1 MTNLTRSKFQAHP
14 FHLVSPSPWPL
25 YTCIAL
31 LTLTTSGVLTMH
43 GFNNANSF
51 LTSAFISLILSMSF
65 WWRDVI
71 SEGQLSTIT
80 FLSFKDKVLKIVK
93 AIDNKEIVSSIENRH
108 LLYPDIKE
116 DQFGYYLAG
125 LLEGDGNI
133 NVPAHGITTLN
144 RVLNPRITFTSHI
157 NNLPLYAYIQ
167 NNLYGIGRFQKV
179 NDNVLRYI
187 IGDIKGITL
196 IINMMH
202 GKLRTPKNITF
213 NNLITFINK
222 KYNTSIEE
230 SKLDTSSSLS
240 SNAWLSGFTEADGN
254 FYIKIIEAKLK
265 SDTRKRSVS
274 ENISLVFRIDQRAY
288 DKPTNSSMLPVM
300 NTIAEFM
307 EVDLKKYFTLD
318 KREILSVSLTSINKL
333 SIIVN
338 YFNSFNMLGVKHSDY
353 LDWETAYKLFLSKK
367 HLTIKGREEIRL
379 LKSKMNSKRVIHSSK

>member
-1 MTNLTRSKFQAHP
+1 
-14 FHLVSPSPWPL
+14 
-25 YTCIAL
+25 
-31 LTLTTSGVLTMH
+31 
-43 GFNNANSF
+43 
-51 LTSAFISLILSMSF
+51 
-65 WWRDVI
+65 
-71 SEGQLSTIT
+71 
-80 FLSFKDKVLKIVK
+80 LSFKDKVLKIVK

-167 NNLYGIGRFQKV
+167 KNLYGIGRFQKV

-240 SNAWLSGFTEADGN
+240 SNA
-254 FYIKIIEAKLK
+254 
-265 SDTRKRSVS
+265 
-274 ENISLVFRIDQRAY
+274 
-288 DKPTNSSMLPVM
+288 
-300 NTIAEFM
+300 
-307 EVDLKKYFTLD
+307 
-318 KREILSVSLTSINKL
+318 
-333 SIIVN
+333 
-338 YFNSFNMLGVKHSDY
+338 
-353 LDWETAYKLFLSKK
+353 
-367 HLTIKGREEIRL
+367 
-379 LKSKMNSKRVIHSSK
+379 